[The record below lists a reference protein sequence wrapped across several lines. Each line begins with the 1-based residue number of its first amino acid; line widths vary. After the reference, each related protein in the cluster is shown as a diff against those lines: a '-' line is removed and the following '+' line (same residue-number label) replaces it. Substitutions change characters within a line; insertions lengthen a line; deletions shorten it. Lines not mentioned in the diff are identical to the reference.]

1 MQWRNERNERC
12 TLDGEHKPHV
22 FRSMDRHHPCGGGQT
37 SVDKEADRR
46 RWDYP
51 Y

>member
-1 MQWRNERNERC
+1 MQRRSEPNERC
-12 TLDGEHKPHV
+12 TLDGEHQPHV
-22 FRSMDRHHPCGGGQT
+22 VRSTDMHNPCGGGLT
-37 SVDKEADRR
+37 SVGKDADR